1 MDIFLWIALGLLYI
15 TIGVFVGVLG
25 FEDEDL
31 GIGLCIPFWPVVLVS
46 VIFVW
51 LIMIGPYKLAKLLK
65 EKLEKKEK

>member
-1 MDIFLWIALGLLYI
+1 MDIFLLMALGLLYI

-25 FEDEDL
+25 FEDADL
-31 GIGLCIPFWPVVLVS
+31 GIGLCIPFWPVVLAA